1 MNTEY
6 ANMAPAALAGP
17 RYVRLWIDEASAI
30 RQADPL
36 PAGLDKIVWQ
46 AGGHVYWFEMTEPT
60 LQNVRDGID
69 SVLERG
75 HGYRALVGA
84 TKQGTGLLHE
94 DPEQPL
100 PLAEMIPIS
109 TDVHVRTWWAM
120 NTQSE
125 PMDMLFYGH
134 RTQGE
139 DGTPAPV
146 GFDFASRHN
155 RDPSPDGS
163 QDSDGSDDDDD
174 NMSVGNQPESS
185 AAAAR
190 QAPNRSTA
198 QGTGAVHPSHS
209 TDVDESESDSDAV
222 SDAGFSPPPSKQA
235 FTHLGNLDTRAL
247 KPSRI
252 GRETDRKKASVLP
265 SLTAVSSSSKRNLA
279 AMAELDELNS
289 LADPA
294 EPPRKVARLMLA
306 TDSSVEVV
314 EPERSHGEFNSSQQ
328 PTNRLIPPISPPP
341 LASSPSHDLAPTAV
355 EQVQVRASAEH
366 LLMLASGVG
375 QPAELSVTQ
384 VGTPGRTRSPS
395 DPRSGDPL
403 ANMMVPDAGRESGPA
418 SPASESSSGY
428 FTASKLRLPLPSF
441 SSMLAAET
449 DVWSPLRSVSALA

>member
-1 MNTEY
+1 
-6 ANMAPAALAGP
+6 MAPAALAGP
-17 RYVRLWIDEASAI
+17 RYVRLWIDEASEI

-46 AGGHVYWFEMTEPT
+46 AGGHVSWFEMTEPT

-109 TDVHVRTWWAM
+109 TDAHVRTWWAM

-125 PMDMLFYGH
+125 PMDLLFYGH

-163 QDSDGSDDDDD
+163 QDSDGSDDDDEDDD
-174 NMSVGNQPESS
+174 NMSVGNQPGPS

-190 QAPNRSTA
+190 RAPNRNRA
-198 QGTGAVHPSHS
+198 QGTGAVHHSHPA
-209 TDVDESESDSDAV
+209 DVDESESDSDAV
-222 SDAGFSPPPSKQA
+222 SDAGFAPSPSKQA

-252 GRETDRKKASVLP
+252 GRETDRNKASVLP
-265 SLTAVSSSSKRNLA
+265 SLTTVSSSSKRNLA
-279 AMAELDELNS
+279 AMAELDELNRP
-289 LADPA
+289 ADPA

-306 TDSSVEVV
+306 TDSSVEV
-314 EPERSHGEFNSSQQ
+314 EPERSHEEFNSSLQ
-328 PTNRLIPPISPPP
+328 PTNWLIPPISPPW

-375 QPAELSVTQ
+375 HPAKPSVTQ
-384 VGTPGRTRSPS
+384 VGTPGKIRSPS

-403 ANMMVPDAGRESGPA
+403 GNTMVPDAGRESGPA